1 MTPLDTAPPPP
12 DFEATAGGAGGDHPI
27 QEQGGSDVAM
37 PDVFVLPP
45 LPPPPPASEPW
56 DEQPVAPPVV
66 STVVT
71 DLIPTIRLPAR
82 RRLEK
87 AASAPR
93 PQAVGTAS
101 SSAPDTEATSAA
113 PVGWIHGGGTGAL
126 NQASLDVQAKLR
138 AEAVAL
144 KRCNEA
150 YLESRTAIRVSC
162 LWVSSSDDPL
172 ASLVGARKRTHW
184 V

>member
-1 MTPLDTAPPPP
+1 MPHVFVPPPP
-12 DFEATAGGAGGDHPI
+12 H
-27 QEQGGSDVAM
+27 
-37 PDVFVLPP
+37 
-45 LPPPPPASEPW
+45 PPPPPASEPR
-56 DEQPVAPPVV
+56 DEQPVAPPVPPV
-66 STVVT
+66 ENMVVT
-71 DLIPTIRLPAR
+71 DLVPMVRIPTHC
-82 RRLEK
+82 RLEK
-87 AASAPR
+87 AALAPR
-93 PQAVGTAS
+93 PQEIGAAS

-126 NQASLDVQAKLR
+126 NQASLDVQAE
-138 AEAVAL
+138 AEAL

-172 ASLVGARKRTHW
+172 ASLVGAHKRTHW